1 MSSRRTNL
9 SQSASTTPRCASKAR
24 QQRQAFRLSNNKR
37 VHEQLYGVSD
47 ELRQLDVDASGF
59 ARIWIGVGL
68 QIAASILETCA
79 NRCLVEDIIK
89 ESGDE

>member
-1 MSSRRTNL
+1 MSNL
-9 SQSASTTPRCASKAR
+9 SSTPRSASRAR

-37 VHEQLYGVSD
+37 VHQQLYDVSD

-79 NRCLVEDIIK
+79 NRCLVEDIL
-89 ESGDE
+89 EGNSNERG